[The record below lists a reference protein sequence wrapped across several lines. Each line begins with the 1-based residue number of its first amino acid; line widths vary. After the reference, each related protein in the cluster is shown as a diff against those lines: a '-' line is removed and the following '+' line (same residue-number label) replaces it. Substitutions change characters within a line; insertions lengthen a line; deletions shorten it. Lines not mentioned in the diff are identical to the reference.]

1 MDSATKQIFLEYS
14 RKCAKEGAG
23 ERVKLE
29 NAVEGYI
36 IYGPLGSKGPILP
49 LELDDLEDKL
59 LGRGNSIRESWKKN
73 ILYIHSR
80 TLDKHCPPPHI

>member
-1 MDSATKQIFLEYS
+1 MDTATRQIFLEFS
-14 RKCAKEGAG
+14 RNCGNEGAV
-23 ERVKLE
+23 EREKLE
-29 NAVEGYI
+29 NAVDGYSI
-36 IYGPLGSKGPILP
+36 SGPLGSQDPVLP
-49 LELDDLEDKL
+49 VELDDLEDKL